1 MYDLPTSCTVAPA
14 SHYILYMPADMLE
27 AITHYKKSYKK
38 KHLSY
43 LLVWEKKDSLHTKLC
58 VKLESRDETDSG
70 LGLLDRSHDCHSTN
84 TVFLKSTSFQKK
96 S

>member
-1 MYDLPTSCTVAPA
+1 MYDLPTRCTVAPA
-14 SHYILYMPADMLE
+14 SHYILYMPVDMLE
-27 AITHYKKSYKK
+27 AITHYKSPT

-43 LLVWEKKDSLHTKLC
+43 LLVWEKKDSPHTKLC
-58 VKLESRDETDSG
+58 AKLESRDETDSG
-70 LGLLDRSHDCHSTN
+70 LGPLDRSHDCHSTN